1 MNEAIL
7 ALCCLRFPA
16 LIRGEWTVAVLC
28 ATKGFSERSLNS
40 AISLVMY
47 GGSPLVV
54 DFEKTSAF
62 SALFPL
68 SRAKWFK

>member
-28 ATKGFSERSLNS
+28 ATKGFSERFFRKVFEFS
-40 AISLVMY
+40 
-47 GGSPLVV
+47 
-54 DFEKTSAF
+54 DFPIHVWRESF
-62 SALFPL
+62 GC
-68 SRAKWFK
+68 